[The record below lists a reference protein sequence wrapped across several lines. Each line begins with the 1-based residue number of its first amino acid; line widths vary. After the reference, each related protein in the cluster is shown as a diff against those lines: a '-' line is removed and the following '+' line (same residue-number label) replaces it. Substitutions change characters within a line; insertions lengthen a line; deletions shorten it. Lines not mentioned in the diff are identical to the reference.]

1 MLGEVEIII
10 TLSKMKEAAMHTIE
24 KIHQHLQKLPD
35 PLQEEVLNFVE
46 YLLFKTE
53 HEAKREE
60 ARDWSSLSLTHA
72 MRGMEDED
80 TPSYTLEDLQER
92 FS

>member
-1 MLGEVEIII
+1 
-10 TLSKMKEAAMHTIE
+10 MKEAAMDTVE

-35 PLQEEVLNFVE
+35 SLQGEVLNFIE

-53 HEAKREE
+53 HEAARQE
-60 ARDWSSLSLTHA
+60 ASDWSALSLTHA
-72 MRGMEDED
+72 MRGMEDEA
-80 TPSYTLEDLQER
+80 TPPYTLEDLQER